1 MPPLASVA
9 TSTVMFTAGAI
20 GDLQMPSR
28 LNGLC
33 WPLNESSPGLVSGTL
48 TIVPRILGAVS
59 PFMAHLRL
67 GENSD
72 SRFGRTSAEIRYYF
86 FFSKPI
92 MAPAGGASEPSL
104 CLVNVVVSPWQVI
117 ATLSPSVV

>member
-1 MPPLASVA
+1 MPPLVSVA
-9 TSTVMFTAGAI
+9 TSTVIFTAGAT
-20 GDLQMPSR
+20 GDRQMPSR

-48 TIVPRILGAVS
+48 IIVPLILGALS
-59 PFMAHLRL
+59 PFMTHPRL

-72 SRFGRTSAEIRYYF
+72 SKFGQTSAEIRFYF
-86 FFSKPI
+86 FFSRPI
-92 MAPAGGASEPSL
+92 IAPEGGASEPSL